1 MPILSNQCQYGV
13 NPGSI
18 FHPQPN
24 FSIAQFMQFCKF
36 ANPIQSVPI
45 RANLCQSEPRAK
57 RGQSDNDNL
66 PISCKNA
73 DISAV
78 DNFFDN
84 IAHPYFHTTPSAI
97 RQLANPTRIGADISA
112 VDNFFDNIAH
122 PYFHTTQ
129 RGSMVIVYPLCQEF
143 VIKSPFVLCGSRGG
157 RYYRKNYRQPI
168 YQHFYN

>member
-1 MPILSNQCQYGV
+1 MPILSQSSANPCQSGANFSFGQFVNPCRSMPILSNQCQYGV

-57 RGQSDNDNL
+57 QGQSDNDNL

-78 DNFFDN
+78 DNFSDN
-84 IAHPYFHTTPSAI
+84 IAHPYGVAI
-97 RQLANPTRIGADISA
+97 KLFPRLTCSKGIDLLKQSKVQSTS
-112 VDNFFDNIAH
+112 
-122 PYFHTTQ
+122 
-129 RGSMVIVYPLCQEF
+129 LCS
-143 VIKSPFVLCGSRGG
+143 KAPG
-157 RYYRKNYRQPI
+157 RAFI
-168 YQHFYN
+168 I